1 MKIGELI
8 ISKCNA
14 RSVVDGDAEDITSLS
29 ISIKKHKLISKLI
42 LRKNSDGIFEVVAGQ
57 RRLKALKES
66 FGNDHELPEDE
77 FVVIEADEEEAYL
90 ISLDENIN
98 RVNLS
103 PIDLN
108 RAYLRLNSI
117 GKKDKEISDI
127 LHVTPHRLKRLA
139 TLSADMGRIPEN
151 AREELS
157 KPAGESKFND
167 LHWEK
172 ISSSTDDPDIIK
184 DTVDFILEHDTPPR
198 EVPSILKAVEKNY
211 KQENI
216 DPDSTGGSGGH
227 AALDDEPVNTTPTAD
242 SPIEYTHK
250 GELRLEKHG
259 DIETLKVFGK
269 EEDQEVPIEHY
280 LEYLRHPE
288 KFKCYVTFKLKVVPV
303 D

>member
-1 MKIGELI
+1 MKIGDLVV
-8 ISKCNA
+8 SKCNA
-14 RSVVDGDAEDITSLS
+14 RTVVDGEADNIESLS
-29 ISIKKHKLISKLI
+29 TSIKKHKLISKLI
-42 LRKNSDGIFEVVAGQ
+42 LRKNSDGVFEVIAGQ
-57 RRLKALKES
+57 RRLKALKAS
-66 FGNDHELPEDE
+66 FGDDHELPEDE
-77 FVVIEADEEEAYL
+77 FVIIEADDEEAYL

-108 RAYLRLNSI
+108 RAYLKLNSQ

-127 LHVTPHRLKRLA
+127 LQVTPHRLKRLA
-139 TLSADMGRIPEN
+139 TLSADMMRIPEN

-167 LHWEK
+167 LHWAH

-198 EVPSILKAVEKNY
+198 EVPTILKAVEKNY
-211 KQENI
+211 KQDNI
-216 DPDSTGGSGGH
+216 DPNSTGGSGNL
-227 AALDDEPVNTTPTAD
+227 AALDDEPVNTVPTAD

-250 GELRLEKHG
+250 GELKLEKHG
-259 DIETLKVFGK
+259 EVETLKVFGK

-280 LEYLRHPE
+280 MEFLKHPE

-303 D
+303 N

>member
-1 MKIGELI
+1 MKIGDLV

-14 RSVVDGDAEDITSLS
+14 RTVVSEDADEIASLS
-29 ISIKKHKLISKLI
+29 TSIKKHKLISKLI

-57 RRLKALKES
+57 RRLKALKAS
-66 FGNDHELPEDE
+66 FGKDHELPEDE
-77 FVVIEADEEEAYL
+77 FVIIEADEEEAYL

-108 RAYLRLNSI
+108 RAYLKLNSL

-139 TLSADMGRIPEN
+139 TLSADMARIPEN

-157 KPAGESKFND
+157 KPAGESKFSD
-167 LHWEK
+167 LHWAH
-172 ISSSTDDPDIIK
+172 ISNSTDDPDVIK

-198 EVPSILKAVEKNY
+198 EVPTILKSVEKNY
-211 KQENI
+211 KQENL
-216 DPDSTGGSGGH
+216 DPDSMGGSGNH
-227 AALDDEPVNTTPTAD
+227 AALDDDPVNAIPTVD

-250 GELRLEKHG
+250 GELILEKHG
-259 DIETLKVFGK
+259 DVETFKVLGK

-280 LEYLRHPE
+280 MEFLRHPE
-288 KFKCYVTFKLKVVPV
+288 KFKCYVTFKLKVMPIN
-303 D
+303 

>member
-227 AALDDEPVNTTPTAD
+227 AALDDEPVNITPTAD

-259 DIETLKVFGK
+259 DVETLKVFGK